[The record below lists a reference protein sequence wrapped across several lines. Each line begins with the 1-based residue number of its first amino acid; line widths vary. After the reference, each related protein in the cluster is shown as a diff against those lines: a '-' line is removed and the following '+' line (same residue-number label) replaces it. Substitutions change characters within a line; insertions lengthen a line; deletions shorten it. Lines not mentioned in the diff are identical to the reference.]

1 MLELNGKYGKAK
13 VFTDIVENE
22 AIKQVISLLNEPFIE
37 NQRIRMM
44 PDIHAGAGCVVGT
57 TMTIQDKV
65 VPNLVGV
72 DIGCGVY
79 VGKIKQKDVDFEKL
93 DKIIRENIPSGFDV
107 RQTPLYEK
115 WEPLNNLVCR
125 DHINKGRALSSLG
138 TLGGGN
144 HFIELAKDN
153 NGHLYLLIHTGSRSL
168 GLSIAKHYQNVA
180 IEELE
185 GQSEVI
191 EITIKELKEAGRE
204 KEISETI
211 AEIKKNRKAIN
222 KDLAYLK
229 GQSMKNYMNDIDI
242 AQQYAFLNRQLIAK
256 EIIRNMEWDID
267 ESFQTIHNYID
278 IKNNILRKGAV
289 SAQSGEKL
297 VIPINMRDGSLICIG
312 KGNPDWNYSAPHG
325 AGRILSRNKAKEAL
339 DMETFKSTM
348 EGIYT
353 TSITKDTL
361 DEAPMAYKPIESIM
375 ENIQDTVSILEV
387 IKPVYNYKAS

>member
-1 MLELNGKYGKAK
+1 M
-13 VFTDIVENE
+13 
-22 AIKQVISLLNEPFIE
+22 
-37 NQRIRMM
+37 
-44 PDIHAGAGCVVGT
+44 
-57 TMTIQDKV
+57 
-65 VPNLVGV
+65 
-72 DIGCGVY
+72 
-79 VGKIKQKDVDFEKL
+79 
-93 DKIIRENIPSGFDV
+93 
-107 RQTPLYEK
+107 
-115 WEPLNNLVCR
+115 
-125 DHINKGRALSSLG
+125 SSLG

-153 NGHLYLLIHTGSRSL
+153 DGHLYLLIHTGSRSL

-256 EIIRNMEWDID
+256 EIIRNMEWDIE